1 MPKMTLFAKRETNLD
16 PMQAAK
22 DDRPVWLKI
31 GTGVLIFVL
40 ICTFVYLFC
49 PYTRIQALVC
59 SGNYYFTPQQIYGI
73 ADVSVNQRTY
83 LNLPQQMEK
92 KLLANPLIESADVYY
107 FYGRDFH
114 RLALNYIQVA
124 VGTSGVF
131 DSEVKVDIGEVV
143 FVVACCERQQRQ
155 REQHH
160 REDFIHNSNMA

>member
-1 MPKMTLFAKRETNLD
+1 MVAQGSIFAGLD
-16 PMQAAK
+16 SEGIGRL
-22 DDRPVWLKI
+22 DSRTDIVVVPVEI
-31 GTGVLIFVL
+31 GSRDYGGFAGVF
-40 ICTFVYLFC
+40 
-49 PYTRIQALVC
+49 
-59 SGNYYFTPQQIYGI
+59 
-73 ADVSVNQRTY
+73 
-83 LNLPQQMEK
+83 
-92 KLLANPLIESADVYY
+92 VYY